1 MDIKK
6 SLLEDSIMVNVETSS
21 KKNVLEL
28 ISQKLSKIT
37 TSNEDEIFEKLYD
50 FSENPIKGANVRD
63 ILCFLKTSRK
73 YKMDSF
79 FLKNQ
84 KVIS

>member
-6 SLLEDSIMVNVETSS
+6 YLLEDSIMVDVETSS

-37 TSNEDEIFEKLYD
+37 TSNEDEIFEKLI
-50 FSENPIKGANVRD
+50 F
-63 ILCFLKTSRK
+63 
-73 YKMDSF
+73 
-79 FLKNQ
+79 
-84 KVIS
+84 